1 MVSGTAMNKVFL
13 TEFLT
18 RLTTQ
23 PEYHRFRLEVGW
35 EGSLNYPVYLEF
47 LTIIARPRSTST
59 TPKPYQRGSTGDLH
73 TISTSITSWRSQIL
87 EELQQR

>member
-1 MVSGTAMNKVFL
+1 MVSGLAMIKVFL

-47 LTIIARPRSTST
+47 LTIIARPRSTSA
-59 TPKPYQRGSTGDLH
+59 TPSHITGDLH
-73 TISTSITSWRSQIL
+73 TRSTSTTSWRSQIL
-87 EELQQR
+87 EELKQLR